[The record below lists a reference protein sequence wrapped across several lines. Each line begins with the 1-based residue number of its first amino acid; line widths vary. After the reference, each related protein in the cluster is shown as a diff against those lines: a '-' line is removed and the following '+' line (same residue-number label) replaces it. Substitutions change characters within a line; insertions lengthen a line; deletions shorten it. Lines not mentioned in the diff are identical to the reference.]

1 MLFSVMLYSS
11 IDQESDA
18 TMQMDSNSYLAFKV
32 VDSVIVRKIRD
43 ELDALMDDE
52 EEGMHRDL
60 PLRCFS
66 RPH

>member
-32 VDSVIVRKIRD
+32 VDSVIVQKIRD
-43 ELDALMDDE
+43 ELDALMADE
-52 EEGMHRDL
+52 EEGRHRGL
-60 PLRCFS
+60 PLRFFS